1 MDHVNIVHT
10 NGLPI
15 AVPIQ
20 QKPQTTKFLIKM
32 DQELRRDPFAMDR
45 FVKSTVSEQDIWD
58 SATVVPL

>member
-1 MDHVNIVHT
+1 MANVNIVHI
-10 NGLPI
+10 NGLPVVI
-15 AVPIQ
+15 PAQ

-45 FVKSTVSEQDIWD
+45 FVKSTVSKQDIWD

>member
-1 MDHVNIVHT
+1 MDNVNIVHI

-15 AVPIQ
+15 AVPK
-20 QKPQTTKFLIKM
+20 KPQTTKFLIKM